1 MLRAKG
7 GKLLMLSEKLTPN
20 KQINTNAQR
29 MKLDSTL
36 GQLRLL
42 AILEGISYLLLI
54 PTIILKYGFEMG
66 LPNKIVGSIHG
77 VLFVMYSLWVIYY
90 AIKVKWSLMKTFICL
105 TASFFPFAT
114 FIVDQ
119 KILKIESGEVSFAN
133 K

>member
-1 MLRAKG
+1 
-7 GKLLMLSEKLTPN
+7 
-20 KQINTNAQR
+20 
-29 MKLDSTL
+29 MKLSTTL

-77 VLFVMYSLWVIYY
+77 LLFILYSVWVVYY
-90 AIKVKWSLMKTFICL
+90 AMKMKWSLMKTFICL
-105 TASFFPFAT
+105 AASLLPIAT

-119 KILKIESGEVSFAN
+119 RILKVEAQEVAFAKNEVS
-133 K
+133 

>member
-1 MLRAKG
+1 
-7 GKLLMLSEKLTPN
+7 LLYRLLDINYRLTH
-20 KQINTNAQR
+20 KHINTNSQR

-36 GQLRLL
+36 GQLRIL

-77 VLFVMYSLWVIYY
+77 LLFVLYSLWVVYY

-105 TASFFPFAT
+105 TASFLPFAT

-119 KILKIESGEVSFAN
+119 KILKMEPEEVVFTN
-133 K
+133 E